1 MSKRFDV
8 YERKENKFTKNS
20 QKKFKLAMNPDVKK
34 KCLSI
39 SNSTVDGGG
48 ETPAFHTRLRTSLS
62 KT

>member
-34 KCLSI
+34 KMPL
-39 SNSTVDGGG
+39 DFKFYG
-48 ETPAFHTRLRTSLS
+48 
-62 KT
+62 